1 MGHSD
6 GRAGFGFAMWRCHTG
21 YPEMMKTMGMWEKR
35 TVFDPRKAIIMKW
48 LHWFPKWSP
57 FCSQETR
64 LEECGMRRGDKGMKV
79 PDRRLGRTGVMLAI
93 RDGEFTP
100 KSLDVNYGCR
110 NMYTYNMYL
119 YILYYIILF
128 YFILYYFILY
138 LLYIYYISIIYIYVI
153 YIYMCFPT
161 KRLPSGVIEH
171 WESHFVEALI
181 LWIRIRRIRRRCWR
195 TSMWSVP
202 PASDVAWVL
211 WIPAPFPS
219 SSSMKQLRR
228 AWSGWVDVYK
238 DGAVKSKIWQVT
250 LW

>member
-21 YPEMMKTMGMWEKR
+21 YPEMMKTMGLWEKR

-119 YILYYIILF
+119 YILYYIILS
-128 YFILYYFILY
+128 YIILNCIILYYIILYYIILYYFILY
-138 LLYIYYISIIYIYVI
+138 LLYIYYIYIHIYIYVI
-153 YIYMCFPT
+153 YMYICFPT
-161 KRLPSGVIEH
+161 KRLPSGVIER
-171 WESHFVEALI
+171 WESHGESPGLGI
-181 LWIRIRRIRRRCWR
+181 RIRRRCWR

-228 AWSGWVDVYK
+228 AW
-238 DGAVKSKIWQVT
+238 
-250 LW
+250 